1 MCCEFIRF
9 GKKDCYLY
17 MCELDIVWLLRILLK
32 RYINNMN
39 LLSYNFF
46 FIDIKDGEVNVCLIF
61 NYFK

>member
-17 MCELDIVWLLRILLK
+17 MCELDIVKLLRILLK

-39 LLSYNFF
+39 LLSYKFF
-46 FIDIKDGEVNVCLIF
+46 FIDI
-61 NYFK
+61 